1 MNVIELAIVLDDTG
15 GNRAE
20 QFDLVAL
27 PFVPRKGEMILW
39 NSKLYRVLD
48 VMYGFDTNPYDYN
61 FDASPSTQSSVAHNI
76 TYKAFLKPEN

>member
-1 MNVIELAIVLDDTG
+1 MIELAIVLDDHE

-39 NSKLYRVLD
+39 NHKLYHVLN

-61 FDASPSTQSSVAHNI
+61 CDVNPDLQSSVAHNI
-76 TYKAFLKPEN
+76 TYKVFLKPDD